1 MQRKEII
8 MDIRTSGYLKGLK
21 PCYVFLRQNIG
32 KIYNGTQADFIMS
45 LKNKTLY
52 FQKLSFFFK
61 KLKPKDDFEL
71 NITKFKQY
79 AIFNRTFEN
88 VLCLYDRNNNFI
100 EIHYHKGIP
109 DTYITEDNIS
119 RICKILDEEGIKQI
133 YNNDE
138 EDELDEGTDTE
149 GKGTN

>member
-8 MDIRTSGYLKGLK
+8 MNVRSSGYLKGLK

-45 LKNKTLY
+45 LKNKVLY
-52 FQKLSFFFK
+52 FQKISFFFK

-71 NITKFKQY
+71 NITKFKEY
-79 AIFNRTFEN
+79 AIFEKTFEN
-88 VLCLYDRNNNFI
+88 ILCLYDRNNNFI

-119 RICKILDEEGIKQI
+119 RMCKLFDEAGIKQI
-133 YNNDE
+133 YKDE
-138 EDELDEGTDTE
+138 EVDVDEESDTE
-149 GKGTN
+149 GKGSN